1 VNTAVTAWQRLGDLL
16 VTRRVQID
24 PRYTSR
30 RTFVAETH
38 SGKQD
43 SWYRMITSVEN
54 GSRDNYSRETLAAI
68 EIAYQLQPGSLNR
81 TLTEGGAL
89 EPLQQPAPP
98 QAPADSP
105 DQAASSMAMR
115 DALDE
120 FHAAAGFRSL
130 GDVLVQRGIRAPE
143 ELTRSDQTRHDPI
156 VSEIIDDPEIPDD
169 AKDRMLA
176 AYSDMRKQIFD
187 AVKDSKKKPRD

>member
-1 VNTAVTAWQRLGDLL
+1 MNTAVSAWQRLGDLL

-38 SGKQD
+38 SGRQD

-81 TLTEGGAL
+81 ALTGGEL
-89 EPLQQPAPP
+89 EPLQQPAAP

-105 DQAASSMAMR
+105 DRAASPGAMR

-187 AVKDSKKKPRD
+187 AVKESKKKPRD

>member
-1 VNTAVTAWQRLGDLL
+1 MNTAVSAWQRLGDLL

-24 PRYTSR
+24 PRYTTR

-43 SWYRMITSVEN
+43 SWYRMITSIEN

-68 EIAYQLQPGSLNR
+68 EIAYQLQPGSLHR
-81 TLTEGGAL
+81 TLTEGGEL
-89 EPLQQPAPP
+89 EPLQQPAAP

-105 DQAASSMAMR
+105 DHAASPTAMR